1 MGVGRI
7 PPEELPRLRRFQS
20 QGLGRVFDPW
30 AEQASGIERFHV
42 EEALLEIA
50 GGGIW
55 QHKDRWIRDTLH
67 ENTFHVKAGRMTVT
81 VLLYREWP
89 DTVVLQRIGPFGA

>member
-1 MGVGRI
+1 VRNV
-7 PPEELPRLRRFQS
+7 S
-20 QGLGRVFDPW
+20 
-30 AEQASGIERFHV
+30 QASGIERFHV

-50 GGGIW
+50 GGAIW

-67 ENTFHVKAGRMTVT
+67 ENTFHVKAGRMAVT
-81 VLLYREWP
+81 LLLYREWP